1 MQDFSTALQAWK
13 EVHLDTF
20 HETIIDAA
28 DHIGQAHE
36 RSIVARQHLAE
47 RTREFKRQPADV
59 QLQDIRALLK
69 QYQAEIDA
77 LTSRAKQ
84 SEAAVLDV
92 QKRFKSVPDPYPI
105 LEALVDATIHEQ
117 DLSQMR
123 AHIVQLQLECSEWE
137 QRCMTAEERLRL
149 SSEDEAKS
157 TQLVDEAIA
166 STTQRFQRQ
175 QERLEHELKAAHAH
189 IRELRESHEFMTSR
203 LGLYGD
209 PSLDQSQVDA
219 WMHDIERAKERAS
232 KAEAQVVHMHTT
244 LQRQHESQ
252 AKDMQDRI
260 AVLES
265 QLTESHR
272 ERTLLEQEQA
282 KVETLRAAMLQQQD
296 TYASAAKAWEQ
307 ERAAL
312 QRPSDHGDMQ
322 QNLEDSQTCTNDA
335 ATESTAPLQVLSVQE
350 HPLANETTTDRST
363 EREKLIAERTRLS
376 EALASEKAKVQ
387 QLESDLSQRVSTT
400 GGAVG
405 LLPVVTSQRDRFRS
419 RTAELEQELQ
429 NQSHM
434 LQELREQLSSA
445 RATTRGLQEKL
456 RTTQDR
462 GSHDGDSSAV
472 DMPYPGGIGM
482 HLRDSTQG
490 SDHPWEPIRSHV
502 RGFG

>member
-20 HETIIDAA
+20 HETIIEAA
-28 DHIGQAHE
+28 DRIGQAHE
-36 RSIVARQHLAE
+36 RSIVARQLLAE

-77 LTSRAKQ
+77 LMSRAKQ
-84 SEAAVLDV
+84 SEAVVLDV
-92 QKRFKSVPDPYPI
+92 QKRFKSVPDPYPV

-123 AHIVQLQLECSEWE
+123 AHIVQLQLECSGWE

-149 SSEDEAKS
+149 SSEDSAKS
-157 TQLVDEAIA
+157 TQLVDEAVV

-203 LGLYGD
+203 LDSHGD

-232 KAEAQVVHMHTT
+232 KAEAQVAHMRTA
-244 LQRQHESQ
+244 LQSQHESQ
-252 AKDMQDRI
+252 TKDMQDRI
-260 AVLES
+260 AALET

-272 ERTLLEQEQA
+272 ERALLEQAQA
-282 KVETLRAAMLQQQD
+282 KEVETLRAAMLKQQD
-296 TYASAAKAWEQ
+296 TYASATKAWEQ

-312 QRPSDHGDMQ
+312 QRPSDHKDMQ
-322 QNLEDSQTCTNDA
+322 QNRDISHTRMNDA
-335 ATESTAPLQVLSVQE
+335 ATESTAPLQVQE
-350 HPLANETTTDRST
+350 HPVTTDRST
-363 EREKLIAERTRLS
+363 EKEELITERTRLY
-376 EALASEKAKVQ
+376 EVLASEKAKVQ
-387 QLESDLSQRVSTT
+387 QLESDVSQRASTS

-429 NQSHM
+429 
-434 LQELREQLSSA
+434 ELREQLSSA

-456 RTTQDR
+456 RSTQDR
-462 GSHDGDSSAV
+462 GSHHGDTSAV
-472 DMPYPGGIGM
+472 DMPYPGGPGM
-482 HLRDSTQG
+482 HLRDSMQG
-490 SDHPWEPIRSHV
+490 ADHPWEPIRSHV